1 MPVGAMLNDEET
13 AIKKSREIP
22 VECRRYI
29 SHHVR
34 NGLVS
39 IMGLA
44 MKIQRE
50 PQAIDELEGYID
62 HIVKDL
68 KKVGL

>member
-1 MPVGAMLNDEET
+1 MGAQLLDEEI
-13 AIKKSREIP
+13 AIKRSREIP
-22 VECRRYI
+22 RECRQYI

-44 MKIQRE
+44 MKIQEE
-50 PQAIDELEGYID
+50 PEAIKELEGYID
-62 HIVKDL
+62 HIASDL

>member
-1 MPVGAMLNDEET
+1 MGAQLMDE
-13 AIKKSREIP
+13 AIAIERSREIP
-22 VECRRYI
+22 RECRQYI

-44 MKIQRE
+44 MKIKEE
-50 PQAIDELEGYID
+50 PEVIKELECYID
-62 HIVKDL
+62 HIASDL

>member
-1 MPVGAMLNDEET
+1 MGAKLIDEEA
-13 AIKKSREIP
+13 AIERAREIP
-22 VECRRYI
+22 RECRHYI

-34 NGLVS
+34 NGLTS

-44 MKIQRE
+44 MKIKDE
-50 PQAIDELEGYID
+50 PDAIKELEGYIN
-62 HIVKDL
+62 HIASDL